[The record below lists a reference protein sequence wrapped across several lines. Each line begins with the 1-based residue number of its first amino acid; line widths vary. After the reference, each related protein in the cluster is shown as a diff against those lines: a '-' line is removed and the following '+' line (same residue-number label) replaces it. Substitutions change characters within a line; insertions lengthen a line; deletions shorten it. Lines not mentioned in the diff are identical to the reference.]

1 MAGSKLKATELELF
15 GIFEW
20 AKVFEFNRDKAEWNA
35 DTDGECKITIILDEE
50 NAKKFQASGSQK
62 KMVAD
67 EDGRGMKVTV
77 GRKFRPALEWQGGP
91 PPVVD
96 AAGNAWD
103 VEENG
108 LIGNGSKG
116 VVYITVYETRGG
128 RKGTRLEGVQVI
140 EHVALDNEGGGSAP
154 RGPRFKDYSSS
165 AKTTPAAKVSS
176 PPPSPKAAAQVDE
189 DSIPF

>member
-35 DTDGECKITIILDEE
+35 DTDGECKITLILDEE
-50 NAKKFQASGSQK
+50 NTKKFKASGSQK
-62 KMVAD
+62 KMVPD

-77 GRKFRPALEWQGGP
+77 GRKFRPAMEWQGGP

-96 AAGNAWD
+96 AAGEPWD

-116 VVYITVYETRGG
+116 VVYITVYDTRSG

-140 EHVALDNEGGGSAP
+140 EHVALETEGSGSGP

-165 AKTTPAAKVSS
+165 AKTVAAKSS
-176 PPPSPKAAAQVDE
+176 PPPTPKAAQQVEE
-189 DSIPF
+189 DNIPF

>member
-15 GIFEW
+15 GILEW

-35 DTDGECKITIILDEE
+35 ETDGECKITIILDEE
-50 NAKKFQASGSQK
+50 NAKKFKASGSQK
-62 KMVAD
+62 QMVPD
-67 EDGRGMKVTV
+67 ENGRGMKVTV

-96 AAGNAWD
+96 AAGEPWD

-108 LIGNGSKG
+108 LIGNGSTG
-116 VVYITVYETRGG
+116 VVYVTVYDTRGG

-140 EHVALDNEGGGSAP
+140 EHVVVESEGGGSIS
-154 RGPRFKDYSSS
+154 RGPRFKDYSST
-165 AKTTPAAKVSS
+165 AKPAAKSS
-176 PPPSPKAAAQVDE
+176 PPPSPKAVKQVDE
-189 DSIPF
+189 DNIPF